1 MSSDFISAV
10 SADAVSFDDN
20 GLVPA
25 IVQHAE
31 THQVLMLGYMNA
43 DALQKTQES
52 GKVTF
57 WSRSRKE
64 LWVKGETS
72 GNTLHL
78 KDIRIDCDEDALL
91 VRALPA
97 GPTCHTGQPSCFYR
111 PELPPEAPLHFLS
124 QLQSLLQSRRKE
136 MPEGSYTTHLF
147 NKGLDKIAQ
156 KVGEEAVETV
166 IAAKNEDENEFIYES
181 SDLLFHLMVLL
192 TERGLSLENL
202 TKELAGRHG
211 KKTGQ

>member
-10 SADAVSFDDN
+10 SADDVSFDEN
-20 GLVPA
+20 GLIPA

-43 DALQKTQES
+43 DALRQTLKT

-57 WSRSRKE
+57 WSRSREE

-72 GNTLHL
+72 GNVLHL
-78 KDIRIDCDEDALL
+78 SNIRIDCDQDALL
-91 VRALPA
+91 VHARPA

-111 PELPPEAPLHFLS
+111 PELPPEAPLHFLT
-124 QLQSLLQSRRKE
+124 QLQKLLHERKQT

-166 IAAKNEDENEFIYES
+166 IAAKNEDESEFIYES

-192 TERGLSLENL
+192 TERGLSLEDL
-202 TKELAGRHG
+202 TAELRSRHG
-211 KKTGQ
+211 KKSSS

>member
-1 MSSDFISAV
+1 MTPDFTSTITSDAI
-10 SADAVSFDDN
+10 SFDEN

-31 THQVLMLGYMNA
+31 TQQVLMLGYMNA
-43 DALQKTQES
+43 DALQQTQES

-57 WSRSRKE
+57 WSRSRKA

-78 KDIRIDCDEDALL
+78 KDIRMDCDEDALL

-111 PELPPEAPLHFLS
+111 PELPPEAPLHFLT
-124 QLQSLLQSRRKE
+124 QLQDLLQSRKQE

-166 IAAKNEDENEFIYES
+166 IAAKNEDESEFIYES

-192 TERGLSLENL
+192 TERGLSLDDL
-202 TKELAGRHG
+202 TSELAKRHG
-211 KKTGQ
+211 KKSSD